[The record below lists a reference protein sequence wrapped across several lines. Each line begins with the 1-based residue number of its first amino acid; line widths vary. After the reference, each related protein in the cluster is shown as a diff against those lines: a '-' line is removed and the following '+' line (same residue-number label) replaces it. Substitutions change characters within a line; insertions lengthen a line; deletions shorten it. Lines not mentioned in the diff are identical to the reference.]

1 MRASWAGVGVGA
13 RLVRERREVADR
25 ARKLGRGVERNR
37 PRAEERKR
45 RQPGLSRGSWAG
57 LFSGL
62 GFRFGVL
69 VLFSFTPSNLFQQ
82 QTNKV

>member
-25 ARKLGRGVERNR
+25 AGKLGRGVERNR

-45 RQPGLSRGSWAG
+45 RRPG
-57 LFSGL
+57 
-62 GFRFGVL
+62 
-69 VLFSFTPSNLFQQ
+69 
-82 QTNKV
+82 